1 MKISQMLQPVYF
13 FAMMAGNAVAEIW
26 GAAYDPFFLI
36 REGWLVRNE
45 ANSLLSCSRA
55 EFKYTRFQHKHEQK
69 PA

>member
-1 MKISQMLQPVYF
+1 
-13 FAMMAGNAVAEIW
+13 MMAGNAVAEIW